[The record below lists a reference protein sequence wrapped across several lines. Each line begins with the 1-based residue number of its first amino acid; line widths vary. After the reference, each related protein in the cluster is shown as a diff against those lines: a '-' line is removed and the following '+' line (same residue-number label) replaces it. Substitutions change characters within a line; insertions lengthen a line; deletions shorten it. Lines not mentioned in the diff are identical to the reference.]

1 MTIYEHELED
11 VETNSGCLY
20 QKESVGPMGSIL
32 LSCSMSEIHQ
42 EIPVCPDGV
51 YFDDAVEALQK
62 FTKGSDLTKITSLKC
77 HTNTWGL
84 SSNNWFADEMVS
96 NMKSLRKFDLSDTVN
111 YRHRS
116 DLCMGIK
123 SILMA
128 AVTKNIEYIN
138 LSDNFLDMDGGRAFA
153 AFLAE
158 NRSLKVLKVNNCSL
172 GLKATE
178 QIVEALTK
186 NSALNLTEFQAAN
199 NDFCIDSM
207 K

>member
-1 MTIYEHELED
+1 
-11 VETNSGCLY
+11 
-20 QKESVGPMGSIL
+20 
-32 LSCSMSEIHQ
+32 
-42 EIPVCPDGV
+42 
-51 YFDDAVEALQK
+51 
-62 FTKGSDLTKITSLKC
+62 
-77 HTNTWGL
+77 
-84 SSNNWFADEMVS
+84 MVS

-158 NRSLKVLKVNNCSL
+158 NKSLKVLKVNNCSL

-178 QIVEALTK
+178 
-186 NSALNLTEFQAAN
+186 
-199 NDFCIDSM
+199 
-207 K
+207 

>member
-1 MTIYEHELED
+1 M
-11 VETNSGCLY
+11 
-20 QKESVGPMGSIL
+20 
-32 LSCSMSEIHQ
+32 
-42 EIPVCPDGV
+42 
-51 YFDDAVEALQK
+51 
-62 FTKGSDLTKITSLKC
+62 TKITSLKC
-77 HTNTWGL
+77 HVNTWGL

-96 NMKSLRKFDLSDTVN
+96 NMKSLTKFDLSDTVN

-128 AVTKNIEYIN
+128 AVKMEIRYID

-158 NRSLKVLKVNNCSL
+158 NRSLEVLKVNRCSL

-178 QIVEALTK
+178 QVIEALSK
-186 NSALNLTEFQAAN
+186 NHALNLREFEAAG
-199 NDFCIDSM
+199 NDFCVDSM
-207 K
+207 KQLIEVFEEMETLERLNMANCINPYKPHSGLKHLIKALNTNRATL